1 MFCTIVRH
9 WWHGRHMFHCF
20 IDAGNIKDS
29 IAIFLV
35 LGTIVLW
42 AGGPAT
48 GDTIEQ
54 PFHVRALDTEK
65 SLGI

>member
-1 MFCTIVRH
+1 
-9 WWHGRHMFHCF
+9 MFHCF